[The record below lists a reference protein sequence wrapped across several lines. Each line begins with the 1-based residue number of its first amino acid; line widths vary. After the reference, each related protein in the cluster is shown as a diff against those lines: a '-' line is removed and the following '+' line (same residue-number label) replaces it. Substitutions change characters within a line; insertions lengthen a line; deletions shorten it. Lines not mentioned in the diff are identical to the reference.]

1 MTNMADANAP
11 LLQVEDLRV
20 YYGTG
25 RGPVRAVDGITFTV
39 KQRERFGLVGE
50 SGCGKSTTAMAI
62 LRLIKPPG
70 RIESGRILL
79 EDEDLIPLSKEE
91 MRQVRWQRIALVPQ
105 GAMNSLNPIMR
116 IREQIGD
123 AIETHEDG
131 MSRQDLSGRIR
142 GLLDQVELPGR
153 VADLYPHELSG
164 GMKQRVCIAMAT
176 ALSPQLII
184 ADEPTSALDVVVQ
197 RAVMQTLIDIQ
208 EQLGSSLI
216 FIGHDMG
223 LTAQVVN
230 RIGVM
235 YAGKLM
241 EVADIREVYKEP
253 LHPYTQALIAS
264 LPSVKEKRKK
274 VGIPGLPPFL
284 LNPPPGCIFHPRCQ
298 HAMDICKRQTPEYR
312 ELRPGHFVACHLY
325 NDQAGYGA
333 TR

>member
-1 MTNMADANAP
+1 MADAIAP

-20 YYGTG
+20 YFGTG
-25 RGPVRAVDGITFTV
+25 RGPVRAVDGVTFTV

-79 EDEDLIPLSKEE
+79 DNEDLIPLSKEE

-123 AIETHEDG
+123 AITTHENG
-131 MSRQDLSGRIR
+131 MSRQHLDERIR
-142 GLLDQVELPGR
+142 DLLDQVELPLL

-176 ALSPQLII
+176 ALNPQLII

-197 RAVMQTLIDIQ
+197 RAVMQTLIEIQ

-230 RIGVM
+230 RLGVM

-241 EVADIREVYKEP
+241 EVADIRDIYKEP

-284 LNPPPGCIFHPRCQ
+284 LNPPPGCIFHPRCP
-298 HAMDICKRQTPEYR
+298 HAMEICQRQTPAYR

-325 NDQAGYGA
+325 ND
-333 TR
+333 

>member
-1 MTNMADANAP
+1 MSQANRP
-11 LLQVEDLRV
+11 LLEVKDLRV

-39 KQRERFGLVGE
+39 RRKERFGLVGE

-70 RIESGRILL
+70 RIEGGQITLDGENLL
-79 EDEDLIPLSKEE
+79 PLSKEE

-123 AIETHEDG
+123 AITTHNEQISRAELET
-131 MSRQDLSGRIR
+131 RIR
-142 GLLDQVELPGR
+142 HLLTMVELPHR
-153 VADLYPHELSG
+153 VANLYPHELSG
-164 GMKQRVCIAMAT
+164 GMKQRVCIAMASS
-176 ALSPQLII
+176 LNPQLII

-197 RAVMQTLIDIQ
+197 RAVMQTMIDIQ
-208 EQLGSSLI
+208 ERLESSLI

-223 LTAQVVN
+223 LTAQVLN

-241 EVADIREVYKEP
+241 EVADVRNVYNEP
-253 LHPYTQALIAS
+253 LHPYTQALIGS

-274 VGIPGLPPFL
+274 VGISGLPPFL
-284 LNPPPGCIFHPRCQ
+284 LHPPPGCIFHPRCA
-298 HAMDICKRQTPEYR
+298 HAMDICRQRVPEYR

-325 NDQAGYGA
+325 NEERGVHGNTAA
-333 TR
+333 

>member
-1 MTNMADANAP
+1 VADALAP
-11 LLQVEDLRV
+11 LLEVEDLRV
-20 YYGTG
+20 YFGTG
-25 RGPVRAVDGITFTV
+25 RGPVRAVDGVTFTV

-79 EDEDLIPLSKEE
+79 DNEDLIPLSKEE

-116 IREQIGD
+116 IGEQIGD
-123 AIETHEDG
+123 AITTHEDG
-131 MSRQDLSGRIR
+131 MSRQNLDERI
-142 GLLDQVELPGR
+142 GDLLDQVELPVR

-197 RAVMQTLIDIQ
+197 RAVMQTLIEIQ

-230 RIGVM
+230 RLGVM

-241 EVADIREVYKEP
+241 EVADIRDIYKEP

-298 HAMDICKRQTPEYR
+298 HAMEICQRQTPAYR

-325 NDQAGYGA
+325 NDQAGYSDRVTG
-333 TR
+333 

>member
-1 MTNMADANAP
+1 
-11 LLQVEDLRV
+11 LLEVEDLRV
-20 YYGTG
+20 YFGTG
-25 RGPVRAVDGITFTV
+25 RGPVRAVDGVTFTV

-79 EDEDLIPLSKEE
+79 DNEDLIPLSKEE

-116 IREQIGD
+116 IGEQIGD
-123 AIETHEDG
+123 AITTHEDG
-131 MSRQDLSGRIR
+131 MSRQNLDERI
-142 GLLDQVELPGR
+142 GDLLDQVELPVR

-197 RAVMQTLIDIQ
+197 RAVMQTLIEIQ

-230 RIGVM
+230 RLGVM

-241 EVADIREVYKEP
+241 EVADIRDIYKEP

-298 HAMDICKRQTPEYR
+298 HAMEICQRQTPAYR

-325 NDQAGYGA
+325 NDQAGYSDRVTG
-333 TR
+333 